1 MSDTPKRKGRGLG
14 KKPSM
19 QYVALRVSREVY
31 DFFDSFPSRSK
42 AIRMA
47 LEQFVNEELKKEE
60 ENGNAD

>member
-19 QYVALRVSREVY
+19 QYVAVRVSREVY

-42 AIRMA
+42 AMRVA
-47 LEQFVNEELKKEE
+47 LEKFVNDEKEKQ
-60 ENGNAD
+60 NGNAD